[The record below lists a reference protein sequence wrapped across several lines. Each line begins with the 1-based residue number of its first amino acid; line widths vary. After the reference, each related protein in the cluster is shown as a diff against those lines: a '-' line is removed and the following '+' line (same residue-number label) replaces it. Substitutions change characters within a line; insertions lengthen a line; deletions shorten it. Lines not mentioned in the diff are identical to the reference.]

1 MSDDI
6 AAQAR
11 RRTGAIVAVA
21 ALVLLVTAA
30 AVAGLVVALGHRAS
44 PVSQPAPP
52 GPGSTPA
59 GYSSTA
65 PAASAAPGST
75 ASPAVGGLSWTT
87 VAGAKVPVSGPDG
100 PRDTSNGRARGFAH
114 TPMGAVLAAAHISLR
129 LSAQVGPAVFE
140 PTLAGQVVGADQAA
154 LRQHLEDDY
163 QSARAQL
170 GAPYGAPAG
179 QLYSTARGY
188 RVNLVA
194 DTADVELLIEGPGKS
209 GSVLIALT
217 LHVRWVNNDWALVA
231 PAGGDWN
238 AAATVTTDPTQYTR
252 FPNGG

>member
-1 MSDDI
+1 MTDDI

-30 AVAGLVVALGHRAS
+30 AAAGLVVALGHRAT
-44 PVSQPAPP
+44 PVAQPAPP
-52 GPGSTPA
+52 APDSTPA
-59 GYSSTA
+59 GYSNTA
-65 PAASAAPGST
+65 AAASATPGS
-75 ASPAVGGLSWTT
+75 ASPAVGGLTWTT
-87 VAGAKVPVSGPDG
+87 VAGAKVPVSGTDG
-100 PRDTSNGRARGFAH
+100 PRDTTNGRARGFAH
-114 TPMGAVLAAAHISLR
+114 TRTGAVLAAAHISLR
-129 LSAQVGPAVFE
+129 LSPQVGPAVFE
-140 PTLAGQVVGADQAA
+140 PTLAEQVVGADQAA
-154 LRQHLEDDY
+154 LRQHLQDDY

-188 RVNLVA
+188 RVNLFA
-194 DTADVELLIEGPGKS
+194 DTADVELLIEGPARS

-217 LHVRWVNNDWALVA
+217 LHVRWINNDWALVA

-238 AAATVTTDPTQYTR
+238 GAATVTTDPTRYTR